1 MINPFTYTFMNFKIL
16 LVFAILATN
25 ISFSQA
31 KLRDNQKTGY
41 IILSDGSKNE
51 VAIEVDDAAQP
62 WTFQSGIRYYD
73 KALLTGTRIKREQKK
88 DVVPGEVV
96 EYGFENR
103 RFLYVNYYVKGKGED
118 ALKATAERFKGDK
131 NTDFF
136 AEIIHEGKVQLLK
149 FYLPPDISDDD
160 YDDDAIIQKYI
171 KDAEEGYD
179 ILIKREGVSS
189 KAIQEINVKTFF
201 EDCPFVLNK
210 FEKDL
215 YKIKPVS
222 GLKKLIAKDGLS
234 GIQLENASLK
244 VVKDYDDRCGNK

>member
-1 MINPFTYTFMNFKIL
+1 MNYPFTYTFMNFKLI

-25 ISFSQA
+25 VSFSQP

-41 IILSDGSKNE
+41 IILSDGSRTE
-51 VAIEVDDAAQP
+51 VAVEVDDAAQP

-136 AEIIHEGKVQLLK
+136 APAHY
-149 FYLPPDISDDD
+149 FSPF
-160 YDDDAIIQKYI
+160 
-171 KDAEEGYD
+171 
-179 ILIKREGVSS
+179 
-189 KAIQEINVKTFF
+189 TFHF
-201 EDCPFVLNK
+201 S
-210 FEKDL
+210 L
-215 YKIKPVS
+215 YFSIF
-222 GLKKLIAKDGLS
+222 ACYC
-234 GIQLENASLK
+234 A
-244 VVKDYDDRCGNK
+244 